1 MDVHFRAAMELVDR
15 ARQDVEPARAL
26 SIYARLHRLDGPD
39 ADLLFQRVLVSLGR
53 RSTPRSYLG
62 DTPREESGAETPQS
76 VVAQIRKRLRG
87 RVNLELREW
96 VEYHT
101 GRTETDLLWAHVENA
116 VQFVELLQP
125 VMAVGE
131 AVETYTASLGV
142 PGARAEI
149 IYYLV
154 LAHRSA
160 GTAPTSTTET
170 RAARLSVVR
179 NDSSIRS
186 IRGAAR
192 RREAHSQGNS

>member
-1 MDVHFRAAMELVDR
+1 
-15 ARQDVEPARAL
+15 
-26 SIYARLHRLDGPD
+26 
-39 ADLLFQRVLVSLGR
+39 
-53 RSTPRSYLG
+53 
-62 DTPREESGAETPQS
+62 
-76 VVAQIRKRLRG
+76 
-87 RVNLELREW
+87 VNLELREW

-131 AVETYTASLGV
+131 AVEAYTESLGI
-142 PGARAEI
+142 PGGRAEI

-160 GTAPTSTTET
+160 GMGPTTTTET

-192 RREAHSQGNS
+192 RREAHSHGGA